1 MKRRSKSLT
10 LTLLVVW
17 SLLAAG
23 CRRPAP
29 AGEGEK
35 SGSQEKREPHADA
48 AISESVQLSS
58 AAIAEAG
65 IKTWKVEPVDLA
77 HLLSLNGTV
86 EYDEDRLVHVAS
98 NVAGRVASI
107 PVDLGARV
115 REGDPLVW
123 IESAELAHAREAF
136 LRALSELKTAS
147 RSYERA
153 RRLVEAKAISKGEF
167 QTREGDFLGKKAA
180 ADAAERALQL
190 SGETSAELAR
200 IRSAVE
206 ADRGAAS
213 FRIPRVA
220 IRAPF
225 AGRVIERKVTPGTL
239 VQGMQPLLTLADLSR
254 VRVFLQVYEKDLSLV
269 RQGLPVRIRAEAYPQ
284 DTFSGRIDFLGGVVE
299 EATRAVRVRATVENR
314 PEKLRPGMFVKAHVE
329 VPKTEKETSAVLAVP
344 QIAIQTLEGRTN
356 VFVQVADGKFSRR
369 IVETGHSFEGFTEIL
384 SGIRTGEQVV
394 TEGSFVLKSE
404 FARADLSKED

>member
-1 MKRRSKSLT
+1 MKRRSRYLT
-10 LTLLVVW
+10 ISLLVAGFL
-17 SLLAAG
+17 SAAG
-23 CRRPAP
+23 CRRAAP
-29 AGEGEK
+29 VAEHEK
-35 SGSQEKREPHADA
+35 SGSQEKPEPHAEA
-48 AISESVQLSS
+48 AISESVQLSP

-65 IKTWKVEPVDLA
+65 IKTWKIEPVDLA
-77 HLLSLNGTV
+77 NLLSLNGTV

-115 REGDPLVW
+115 HEGDALVW

-147 RSYERA
+147 RSYQRA
-153 RRLVEAKAISKGEF
+153 RRLVEARAISQGEF
-167 QTREGDFLGKKAA
+167 QTREGDFLAKKAA

-200 IRSAVE
+200 LRAAVE
-206 ADRGAAS
+206 ADSGAAS
-213 FRIPRVA
+213 FRTPRVA

-225 AGRVIERKVTPGTL
+225 AGRVLERQVSPGTL

-269 RQGLPVRIRAEAYPQ
+269 RQGLPIRIRAEAYPQ
-284 DTFSGRIDFLGGVVE
+284 EIFTGRIDFLGGVVD

-314 PEKLRPGMFVKAHVE
+314 AEKLRPGMFVKAQIE
-329 VPKTEKETSAVLAVP
+329 VPKTEKATSPVLAVP
-344 QIAIQTLEGRTN
+344 QIALQTLEGRTN
-356 VFVQVADGKFSRR
+356 VFIQVADGKFSRR
-369 IVETGHSFEGFTEIL
+369 VVETGQSFEGFTEIL
-384 SGIRTGEQVV
+384 SGVRTGELVV
-394 TEGSFVLKSE
+394 TEGSFILKSE
-404 FARADLSKED
+404 FAQAELSKED